1 MGPMGDTRSRNLRS
15 ALIGVAAVLL
25 LGSFGCSEGGDP
37 SPEVQARRIEGQIW
51 SPYCPGRLLA
61 DCTTQQSHELRAEIE
76 ARLERGEDPDEV
88 LSWLE
93 TNYGEEVRAQPGDDP
108 MGWALWLVP
117 AGLLTVGGGITAWL
131 IRRWRRGGS
140 AEPPEGTDVDEA
152 PSDPWI
158 ARARDEARRDL

>member
-1 MGPMGDTRSRNLRS
+1 MRRSLM
-15 ALIGVAAVLL
+15 LFGVVLL
-25 LGSFGCSEGGDP
+25 VVGIGCASSEEAP
-37 SPEVQARRIEGQIW
+37 PEVQARRIEGEVW

-76 ARLERGEDPDEV
+76 SRLERGEDPEEV

-93 TNYGEEVRAQPGDDP
+93 ANYGEGIRAQPGDDP

-117 AGLLTVGGGITAWL
+117 AGLLAVGGGTTAWL

-140 AEPPEGTDVDEA
+140 AEPPEGTPADEA
-152 PSDPWI
+152 PADPWI